1 MEITKAFFRAAE
13 HFTALAEDPATA
25 SRWSE
30 PSALAG
36 LTVGGLVAH
45 AIQGVVWL
53 ERLLELPRPDDA
65 PVTTLGEYVAG
76 LKVDAPADFEAD
88 LHRYVRDLAERGARK
103 NPREMTDRV
112 AEVLA
117 RLAGRLHGEPGDR
130 LLDLRPSLPFA
141 MRLDDRIRL
150 EIVELV
156 LHGDDLAVSIDREDT
171 ELPHDVVTIAV
182 AALLAAPRLR
192 HGDRAVLR
200 ALARRERSTVPVFPV
215 L

>member
-1 MEITKAFFRAAE
+1 
-13 HFTALAEDPATA
+13 
-25 SRWSE
+25 
-30 PSALAG
+30 
-36 LTVGGLVAH
+36 
-45 AIQGVVWL
+45 
-53 ERLLELPRPDDA
+53 
-65 PVTTLGEYVAG
+65 
-76 LKVDAPADFEAD
+76 
-88 LHRYVRDLAERGARK
+88 
-103 NPREMTDRV
+103 MTDRV

-150 EIVELV
+150 EIVECV